1 VYTLP
6 MKGVAM
12 SFSPK
17 YCTMA
22 LALAL
27 LVVPALAKTNFSG
40 DWKLNVSKSEFGP
53 MPPPSSMMGKVTHE
67 DPKLKLTV
75 KQSGERGD
83 FEYEMNY
90 STDGKETTNEMR
102 GNTMKSIAKW
112 DGDELVIETKGA
124 FGDNAVTLQDRMSL
138 SADGKTLTLKRH
150 FSSSMGEA
158 DQTYILE
165 KQ

>member
-1 VYTLP
+1 
-6 MKGVAM
+6 
-12 SFSPK
+12 
-17 YCTMA
+17 MA
-22 LALAL
+22 LALILLAL
-27 LVVPALAKTNFSG
+27 PALAKTDFSG

-53 MPPPSSMMGKVTHE
+53 MPPPSSMTGKVTHQ
-67 DPKLKLTV
+67 DPKLKLAV

-83 FEYEMNY
+83 LEYEMNY
-90 STDGKETTNEMR
+90 STDGTETTNEMR

-112 DGDELVIETKGA
+112 DGDALVIETKGT
-124 FGDNAVTLQDRMSL
+124 FGDNAVTIQDRMSL

-158 DQTYILE
+158 DLTYNLE